1 MISSVSVSADGTR
14 VCTGGNDKLAAVWS
28 LAAVRARGGVVA
40 VRSRDTG
47 DAAAMRALGT
57 ARYGRALGI
66 MLHEA
71 SVSCVRY
78 QPGASDV
85 LAAASDDGAVLV
97 WRREAAYAVPTVRV
111 FGLEGRY
118 HERYVLVR
126 AVRAHRS
133 DVPDLA
139 WSPDGTRLASCSV
152 DNTLCVF
159 RTDRA
164 TLVPGAR
171 AGDALLR
178 RITDARGPVKGLAW
192 DPLDRYLVAQTEDA
206 ARSVLVFDTRTFALV
221 RTIADCCDPAEELF
235 FRKPDWR
242 PDAGAFVCTA
252 CRGHCAAEFDRS
264 LRRRHAWAGFDRA
277 VAIARYGR
285 PHASRRARGAVVY
298 PVALVTLNNLLLV
311 KTTED
316 DILLCAKN
324 IFAKAPTDIAWTPD
338 GATLLLVSWD
348 GALLGV
354 EVDPA
359 GVLGPPCSKDAFD
372 RHLRALHGEVLT
384 VRPPTSSLDI
394 PESVSQFLFEQNRRA
409 EDAAAKAQ
417 NAAAAAATRT
427 PQKQV
432 ETIKNGRRR
441 ITPIAVTFDDATSAP
456 QPSSLVSSPH
466 SLTATPVVPVAGAT
480 ASAVATSSASPPNTA
495 TATATTDAPPQQD
508 VRESNLEKRL
518 SEQMK
523 IPTSTTATATTT
535 SSNNTPETTPAAAS
549 EPGNTTPLPQQPIT
563 GSESVSGT
571 QSKDK
576 TPMEDED
583 QIVFPPSCDAN
594 PRPAPISAPKRT
606 QSSSSLSDH
615 SSKRSRLDAEGR
627 HKDSHNRERRHE
639 HGSSSSNSSNSSN
652 SNNSTRSQ
660 TSGGSSGKN
669 NFIASPTVAPLP
681 KSTLVA
687 PQASD
692 FLHFDVPTA
701 PGERPRHV
709 SAKVVAGAT
718 VVVLKETG
726 SSAALWSVTVPQAE
740 ASHLVANRAVC
751 ALLCTDASLHVLST
765 ASGCYVLPRV
775 WLGSPPVRAA
785 LAPGAPVLAVVTAGR
800 ELSVYDFAA
809 RRAIVSRVPISP
821 ALLADGAVQRSALLS
836 VAPSGVARFAT
847 PTATVA
853 YAPRLASWLAVARAV
868 GPGLAPAAAPVLS
881 AWECEQNVAMAEMM
895 EAQVDYELAVL
906 SYAQA
911 LVRDSDAPRLRQLL
925 ETLRARMAAPEA
937 APCSCSEAFFRRVLA
952 LVAANRSLQRL
963 VDEYSEPQ
971 TPGSFLLQVA
981 KESSSSSTPS

>member
-1 MISSVSVSADGTR
+1 M
-14 VCTGGNDKLAAVWS
+14 
-28 LAAVRARGGVVA
+28 
-40 VRSRDTG
+40 
-47 DAAAMRALGT
+47 
-57 ARYGRALGI
+57 
-66 MLHEA
+66 
-71 SVSCVRY
+71 
-78 QPGASDV
+78 
-85 LAAASDDGAVLV
+85 
-97 WRREAAYAVPTVRV
+97 
-111 FGLEGRY
+111 
-118 HERYVLVR
+118 
-126 AVRAHRS
+126 
-133 DVPDLA
+133 
-139 WSPDGTRLASCSV
+139 
-152 DNTLCVF
+152 
-159 RTDRA
+159 
-164 TLVPGAR
+164 
-171 AGDALLR
+171 
-178 RITDARGPVKGLAW
+178 
-192 DPLDRYLVAQTEDA
+192 
-206 ARSVLVFDTRTFALV
+206 
-221 RTIADCCDPAEELF
+221 
-235 FRKPDWR
+235 
-242 PDAGAFVCTA
+242 
-252 CRGHCAAEFDRS
+252 
-264 LRRRHAWAGFDRA
+264 
-277 VAIARYGR
+277 
-285 PHASRRARGAVVY
+285 
-298 PVALVTLNNLLLV
+298 
-311 KTTED
+311 ED
-316 DILLCAKN
+316 D
-324 IFAKAPTDIAWTPD
+324 
-338 GATLLLVSWD
+338 
-348 GALLGV
+348 
-354 EVDPA
+354 
-359 GVLGPPCSKDAFD
+359 
-372 RHLRALHGEVLT
+372 
-384 VRPPTSSLDI
+384 
-394 PESVSQFLFEQNRRA
+394 
-409 EDAAAKAQ
+409 
-417 NAAAAAATRT
+417 
-427 PQKQV
+427 
-432 ETIKNGRRR
+432 
-441 ITPIAVTFDDATSAP
+441 
-456 QPSSLVSSPH
+456 
-466 SLTATPVVPVAGAT
+466 
-480 ASAVATSSASPPNTA
+480 
-495 TATATTDAPPQQD
+495 
-508 VRESNLEKRL
+508 
-518 SEQMK
+518 
-523 IPTSTTATATTT
+523 
-535 SSNNTPETTPAAAS
+535 
-549 EPGNTTPLPQQPIT
+549 
-563 GSESVSGT
+563 
-571 QSKDK
+571 
-576 TPMEDED
+576 D
-583 QIVFPPSCDAN
+583 QIVFPPSCDTN

-639 HGSSSSNSSNSSN
+639 HGSSNSSNSSN
-652 SNNSTRSQ
+652 TNNSTRSQ

-669 NFIASPTVAPLP
+669 SFIASASVAPLP

-981 KESSSSSTPS
+981 KDSSSSSTPS